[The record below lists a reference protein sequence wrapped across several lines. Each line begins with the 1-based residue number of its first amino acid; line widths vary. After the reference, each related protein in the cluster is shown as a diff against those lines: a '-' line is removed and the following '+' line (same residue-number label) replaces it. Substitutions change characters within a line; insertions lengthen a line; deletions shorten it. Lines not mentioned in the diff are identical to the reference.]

1 MPQGHLAGTL
11 TARKGLMASTLAVLE
26 DLMGCRDVMWEE
38 DEDGRPR
45 MSGIRMTTAGRERIV
60 KADAYVAALDV
71 PGVKKL
77 LPQVPSHTFQLA
89 RAGFS
94 A

>member
-1 MPQGHLAGTL
+1 
-11 TARKGLMASTLAVLE
+11 
-26 DLMGCRDVMWEE
+26 MWEE
-38 DEDGRPR
+38 DEAGRPK

-77 LPQVPSHTFQLA
+77 LPQVPSRTCHLFPAGLRSRKTKVYWTSSCLA
-89 RAGFS
+89 SSCLANLEGT
-94 A
+94 